1 MGKRRTN
8 FSDSLI
14 NMKHTYA
21 YYIDRLTEL
30 ALVMFEWK
38 NLPDTVDER
47 YLELTLF
54 QNGQAIFFK
63 DEVLGYLGLQCAVNG
78 NFDVYRVPLRRRAY
92 ASNGYN
98 NNDLDIDN
106 SVIIYNNYL
115 RTNSVRDIK
124 MFAQRLYDLD
134 CSIDVNA
141 RAQKTPVLIQCDEDQ
156 RLTMLNAYK
165 EFDGN
170 SPVIFADKNLD
181 INGIKVFQTN
191 APYVSDKL
199 YQLKTQYFNEALTYL
214 GISNVN
220 FEKKERLVSDEVSRQ
235 QGGVIASRYSRLEM
249 RRKACDKINKMFGL
263 NIDVD
268 YREDFRE
275 IDDELMLTGQSGD
288 EGMKTTA
295 VDIRTRQ

>member
-98 NNDLDIDN
+98 NNDLNIDN

-275 IDDELMLTGQSGD
+275 MDDELMLTGQTGD
-288 EGMKTTA
+288 DKMKTTA
-295 VDIRTRQ
+295 VDVRTRQ

>member
-275 IDDELMLTGQSGD
+275 IDDELMLTGQTGD
-288 EGMKTTA
+288 AGMKTTA
-295 VDIRTRQ
+295 VDVRTRQ

>member
-1 MGKRRTN
+1 MGKHKTN
-8 FSDSLI
+8 FDESLM
-14 NMKHTYA
+14 NNKRTYA

-38 NLPDTVDER
+38 NVPDTIDVR

-54 QNGQAIFFK
+54 RDGQAIFFK
-63 DEVLGYLGLQCAVNG
+63 DEVLGFLGLQCAVNG
-78 NFDVYRVPLRRRAY
+78 NFNVYRIPLKRRAY

-98 NNDLDIDN
+98 NNTLTIDN

-115 RTNSVRDIK
+115 RTNSVRDVK

-134 CSIDVNA
+134 RTIDVNA
-141 RAQKTPVLIQCDEDQ
+141 RAQKTPVLIQCEENQ

-181 INGIKVFQTN
+181 INSIKVLQTN
-191 APYVSDKL
+191 APVAFDKL
-199 YQLKTQYFNEALTYL
+199 YQLKTQYYNEALTYF

-220 FEKKERLVSDEVSRQ
+220 YEKKERLVSDEVSRQ
-235 QGGVIASRYSRLEM
+235 QGGVIANRYGRLEM
-249 RRKACDKINKMFGL
+249 RRKACEEINKMFGL
-263 NIDVD
+263 NMSVD

-275 IDDELMLTGQSGD
+275 LGDLFMSADETSDGKD
-288 EGMKTTA
+288 KVVTKDTE
-295 VDIRTRQ
+295 

>member
-1 MGKRRTN
+1 MGKHKTN
-8 FSDSLI
+8 FDESLM
-14 NMKHTYA
+14 NNKRTYA

-38 NLPDTVDER
+38 NVPDTIDVR

-54 QNGQAIFFK
+54 RDGQAIFFK
-63 DEVLGYLGLQCAVNG
+63 DEALGFLGLQCAVNG
-78 NFDVYRVPLRRRAY
+78 NFNVYRVPLKRRAY

-98 NNDLDIDN
+98 NNDLTIDN

-115 RTNSVRDIK
+115 RTNSVRDVK

-141 RAQKTPVLIQCDEDQ
+141 RAQKTPVLIQCEENQ
-156 RLTMLNAYK
+156 RLTLLNAYK

-181 INGIKVFQTN
+181 ITSIKVLKTD
-191 APYVSDKL
+191 APFVSDKL
-199 YQLKTQYFNEALTYL
+199 YQLKIQYYNEALTYL

-235 QGGVIASRYSRLEM
+235 QGGVIANRYGRLEM
-249 RRKACDKINKMFGL
+249 RRKACEEINKMFGL
-263 NIDVD
+263 NMSVD

-275 IDDELMLTGQSGD
+275 LGETMMD
-288 EGMKTTA
+288 EGDTGDGKQSKI
-295 VDIRTRQ
+295 VNDVE

>member
-92 ASNGYN
+92 ASNDYN

-275 IDDELMLTGQSGD
+275 IDDELMLTGQTGD
-288 EGMKTTA
+288 AGMKTTA
-295 VDIRTRQ
+295 VDVRTRQ

>member
-54 QNGQAIFFK
+54 RNGQAIFFK

-295 VDIRTRQ
+295 VDVRTRQ

>member
-1 MGKRRTN
+1 MGKKRTN

-98 NNDLDIDN
+98 NNDLNIDN

-170 SPVIFADKNLD
+170 APVIYSDKNLD

-275 IDDELMLTGQSGD
+275 IDDELMLTGQTGD
-288 EGMKTTA
+288 AGMKTTA
-295 VDIRTRQ
+295 VDVRTRQ

>member
-295 VDIRTRQ
+295 VDVRTRQ

>member
-1 MGKRRTN
+1 MGKHKTN
-8 FSDSLI
+8 FDESLM
-14 NMKHTYA
+14 NNRRTYA

-38 NLPDTVDER
+38 NVPDTIDVR

-54 QNGQAIFFK
+54 RDGQAIFFK
-63 DEVLGYLGLQCAVNG
+63 DEALGFLGLQCAVNG
-78 NFDVYRVPLRRRAY
+78 NFNVYRIPLRRRAY

-98 NNDLDIDN
+98 NKDLTIDN

-115 RTNSVRDIK
+115 RTNSVRDVK
-124 MFAQRLYDLD
+124 MFAQRLYDID
-134 CSIDVNA
+134 RSIDVNA
-141 RAQKTPVLIQCDEDQ
+141 RAQKTPVMIQCEENQ

-181 INGIKVFQTN
+181 LNGIKVFKTD
-191 APYVSDKL
+191 APFVADKL
-199 YQLKTQYFNEALTYL
+199 YQLKTQYYNEALTYL

-235 QGGVIASRYSRLEM
+235 QGGVIANRYGRLEM
-249 RRKACDKINKMFGL
+249 RRKACEEINKMFGL
-263 NIDVD
+263 DMSVD

-275 IDDELMLTGQSGD
+275 LGDISMGADDTSDGKD
-288 EGMKTTA
+288 KA
-295 VDIRTRQ
+295 VINDVE

>member
-1 MGKRRTN
+1 MGKHKTN
-8 FSDSLI
+8 FDESLM
-14 NMKHTYA
+14 NNRRTYA

-38 NLPDTVDER
+38 NVPDTIDVR

-54 QNGQAIFFK
+54 RDGQAIFFK
-63 DEVLGYLGLQCAVNG
+63 DEVLGFLGLQCAVNG
-78 NFDVYRVPLRRRAY
+78 NFNVYRIPLKRRAY

-98 NNDLDIDN
+98 NNTLTIEN

-115 RTNSVRDIK
+115 RTNSVRDVK

-134 CSIDVNA
+134 RTIDVNA
-141 RAQKTPVLIQCDEDQ
+141 RAQKTPVLIQCDENQ

-170 SPVIFADKNLD
+170 APVIFADKNLD
-181 INGIKVFQTN
+181 INSIKVLQTT
-191 APYVSDKL
+191 APYVGDKL
-199 YQLKTQYFNEALTYL
+199 YQLKTQYYNEALTYL

-220 FEKKERLVSDEVSRQ
+220 YEKKERLVSDEVSRQ
-235 QGGVIASRYSRLEM
+235 QGGVIANRYGRLEM
-249 RRKACDKINKMFGL
+249 RRKACDEINEMFGL
-263 NIDVD
+263 NMSVD

-275 IDDELMLTGQSGD
+275 LGDLFMSADETSDGKD
-288 EGMKTTA
+288 KVVTKDTE
-295 VDIRTRQ
+295 

>member
-1 MGKRRTN
+1 MGKHKTN
-8 FSDSLI
+8 FDESLR
-14 NMKHTYA
+14 NNVRNYA

-38 NLPDTVDER
+38 NVPDTIDVR

-54 QNGQAIFFK
+54 RDGQAIFFK
-63 DEVLGYLGLQCAVNG
+63 DEALGYLGLQCAVNG
-78 NFDVYRVPLRRRAY
+78 NFNVYRVPLKRRAY

-98 NNDLDIDN
+98 NNDLTIDN

-115 RTNSVRDIK
+115 RTNSVRDVK
-124 MFAQRLYDLD
+124 MFAQRLWDID
-134 CSIDVNA
+134 RTIDVNA
-141 RAQKTPVLIQCDEDQ
+141 RAQKTPVLIQCEENQ

-181 INGIKVFQTN
+181 INSIKVMQTN

-199 YQLKTQYFNEALTYL
+199 YQLKVQYYNEALTYL

-220 FEKKERLVSDEVSRQ
+220 FEKKERLVSDEVTRQ
-235 QGGVIASRYSRLEM
+235 QGGVIANRYGRLEM
-249 RRKACDKINKMFGL
+249 RRKACEEINKMFGL
-263 NIDVD
+263 NMSVD

-275 IDDELMLTGQSGD
+275 LGDVSMNTGESGD
-288 EGMKTTA
+288 GKTKSVSKDA
-295 VDIRTRQ
+295 E

>member
-1 MGKRRTN
+1 MGKHKTN
-8 FSDSLI
+8 FDESLM
-14 NMKHTYA
+14 NNKRTYA

-38 NLPDTVDER
+38 NVPDTIDVR

-54 QNGQAIFFK
+54 RDGQAIFFK
-63 DEVLGYLGLQCAVNG
+63 DEVLGFLGLQCAVNG
-78 NFDVYRVPLRRRAY
+78 NFNVYRIPLKRRAY

-98 NNDLDIDN
+98 NNTLTIDN

-115 RTNSVRDIK
+115 RTNSVRDVK
-124 MFAQRLYDLD
+124 MFAQRLYDID
-134 CSIDVNA
+134 RTIDVNA
-141 RAQKTPVLIQCDEDQ
+141 RAQKTPVLIQCEENQ

-181 INGIKVFQTN
+181 INGIKVLQTN
-191 APYVSDKL
+191 APLAFDKL
-199 YQLKTQYFNEALTYL
+199 YQLKTQYYNEALTYF

-220 FEKKERLVSDEVSRQ
+220 YEKKERLVSDEVSRQ
-235 QGGVIASRYSRLEM
+235 QGGVIANRYGRLEM
-249 RRKACDKINKMFGL
+249 RRKACDEINKMFGL
-263 NIDVD
+263 NMSVD

-275 IDDELMLTGQSGD
+275 LGDLFMSADETSDGKD
-288 EGMKTTA
+288 KIVTKDTE
-295 VDIRTRQ
+295 

>member
-1 MGKRRTN
+1 MGKHKTN
-8 FSDSLI
+8 FDESLM
-14 NMKHTYA
+14 NNRRTYA

-38 NLPDTVDER
+38 NVPDTIDVR

-54 QNGQAIFFK
+54 RDGQAIFFK
-63 DEVLGYLGLQCAVNG
+63 DEVLGFLGLQCAVNG
-78 NFDVYRVPLRRRAY
+78 NFNVYRIPLKRRAY

-98 NNDLDIDN
+98 NNTLTIEN

-115 RTNSVRDIK
+115 RTNSVRDVK

-134 CSIDVNA
+134 RTIDVNA
-141 RAQKTPVLIQCDEDQ
+141 RAQKTPVLIQCDENQ

-170 SPVIFADKNLD
+170 APVIFADKNLD
-181 INGIKVFQTN
+181 INSIKVLQTT
-191 APYVSDKL
+191 APYVGDKL
-199 YQLKTQYFNEALTYL
+199 YQLKTQYYNEALTYL

-220 FEKKERLVSDEVSRQ
+220 YEKKERLVSDEVSRQ
-235 QGGVIASRYSRLEM
+235 QGGVIANRYGRLEM
-249 RRKACDKINKMFGL
+249 RRKACEEINEMFGL
-263 NIDVD
+263 SMSVD

-275 IDDELMLTGQSGD
+275 LGDLFMSADETSDGKD
-288 EGMKTTA
+288 KVVTKDTE
-295 VDIRTRQ
+295 

>member
-54 QNGQAIFFK
+54 QNGQTIFFK

-98 NNDLDIDN
+98 NNDLNIDN

-275 IDDELMLTGQSGD
+275 IDDELMLTGQTGD
-288 EGMKTTA
+288 AGMKTTA
-295 VDIRTRQ
+295 VDVRTRQ

>member
-98 NNDLDIDN
+98 NNDLNIDN

-249 RRKACDKINKMFGL
+249 RRKACDKINQMFGL

-275 IDDELMLTGQSGD
+275 IDDELMLTGQTGD
-288 EGMKTTA
+288 AGMKTTA
-295 VDIRTRQ
+295 VDVRTRQ

>member
-1 MGKRRTN
+1 MGKHKTN
-8 FSDSLI
+8 FDESLM
-14 NMKHTYA
+14 NNKRTYA

-38 NLPDTVDER
+38 NVPDTIDVR

-54 QNGQAIFFK
+54 RDGQAIFFK
-63 DEVLGYLGLQCAVNG
+63 DEALGFLGLQCAVNG
-78 NFDVYRVPLRRRAY
+78 NFNVYRIPLKRRAY

-98 NNDLDIDN
+98 NNDLNIDN

-115 RTNSVRDIK
+115 RTNSVRDVK

-134 CSIDVNA
+134 CTIDVNA
-141 RAQKTPVLIQCDEDQ
+141 RAQKTPVVIQCEENQ

-170 SPVIFADKNLD
+170 APVIFSDKNLD
-181 INGIKVFQTN
+181 LNGIKVFKTD

-199 YQLKTQYFNEALTYL
+199 YQLKVQYYNEALTYL

-235 QGGVIASRYSRLEM
+235 QGGVIANRYGRLEM
-249 RRKACDKINKMFGL
+249 RRKACDEINKMFGL
-263 NIDVD
+263 NMSVD

-275 IDDELMLTGQSGD
+275 LGNLFMSADDTSDGTP
-288 EGMKTTA
+288 KA
-295 VDIRTRQ
+295 VSKDTE

>member
-1 MGKRRTN
+1 MGKHKTN
-8 FSDSLI
+8 FDESLM
-14 NMKHTYA
+14 NNRRSYA

-38 NLPDTVDER
+38 NVPDTIDVR

-54 QNGQAIFFK
+54 RDGQAIFFK
-63 DEVLGYLGLQCAVNG
+63 DEVLGFLGLQCAVNG
-78 NFDVYRVPLRRRAY
+78 NFNVYRVPLKRRAY

-98 NNDLDIDN
+98 NNTLTIDD

-115 RTNSVRDIK
+115 RTNSVRDVK
-124 MFAQRLYDLD
+124 MFAQRLYDID
-134 CSIDVNA
+134 RTIDVNA
-141 RAQKTPVLIQCDEDQ
+141 RAQKTPVLIQCEENQ

-170 SPVIFADKNLD
+170 APVIFADKNLD
-181 INGIKVFQTN
+181 INSIKVLQTN
-191 APYVSDKL
+191 APYVGDKL
-199 YQLKTQYFNEALTYL
+199 YQLKTQYYNEALTYL

-235 QGGVIASRYSRLEM
+235 QGGVIANRYGRLEM
-249 RRKACDKINKMFGL
+249 RRKACDEINKMFDL
-263 NIDVD
+263 NMSVD

-275 IDDELMLTGQSGD
+275 LGDLYLAEGETGDGSNAIISKD
-288 EGMKTTA
+288 TE
-295 VDIRTRQ
+295 

>member
-1 MGKRRTN
+1 MGKHKTN
-8 FSDSLI
+8 FDESLM
-14 NMKHTYA
+14 NNKRTYA

-38 NLPDTVDER
+38 NVPDTIDVR

-54 QNGQAIFFK
+54 RDGQAIFFK
-63 DEVLGYLGLQCAVNG
+63 DEALGYLGLQCAVNG
-78 NFDVYRVPLRRRAY
+78 NFNVYRVPLKRRAY

-98 NNDLDIDN
+98 NNDLTIDN

-115 RTNSVRDIK
+115 RTNSVRDVK

-134 CSIDVNA
+134 CTIDVNA
-141 RAQKTPVLIQCDEDQ
+141 RAQKTPVLIQCEENQ

-181 INGIKVFQTN
+181 INSIKVLKTD

-199 YQLKTQYFNEALTYL
+199 YQLKVQYYNEALTYL

-235 QGGVIASRYSRLEM
+235 QGGVIANRYGRLEM
-249 RRKACDKINKMFGL
+249 RRKACEEINKMFGL
-263 NIDVD
+263 NISVD

-275 IDDELMLTGQSGD
+275 LGETMID
-288 EGMKTTA
+288 EGETGDGKQA
-295 VDIRTRQ
+295 KIVNNVE

>member
-78 NFDVYRVPLRRRAY
+78 NFDVYRVPLRRKAY
-92 ASNGYN
+92 ASNGYQ

-275 IDDELMLTGQSGD
+275 IDDELMLTGQTGD
-288 EGMKTTA
+288 AGMKTTA
-295 VDIRTRQ
+295 VDVRTRQ

>member
-1 MGKRRTN
+1 MGRKKTY
-8 FSDSLI
+8 FQESLL
-14 NMKHTYA
+14 NNKHTYA

-38 NLPDTVDER
+38 NLPDTVDDR

-98 NNDLDIDN
+98 NQDLNNEN

-124 MFAQRLYDLD
+124 MFAQRLYDID
-134 CSIDVNA
+134 CTIDVNA
-141 RAQKTPVLIQCDEDQ
+141 RAQKTPVLIQCEENQ

-181 INGIKVFQTN
+181 INGLKVFTTD
-191 APYVSDKL
+191 APYVADKL
-199 YQLKTQYFNEALTYL
+199 YSLKTQYFNEALTYL
-214 GISNVN
+214 GISNVS

-235 QGGVIASRYSRLEM
+235 QGGTIASRYSRLEM

-263 NIDVD
+263 NIEVD

-275 IDDELMLTGQSGD
+275 IDDELMLTGDTGGN
-288 EGMKTTA
+288 ETKTTA

>member
-170 SPVIFADKNLD
+170 APVIFADKNLD

-275 IDDELMLTGQSGD
+275 IDDELMLTGQTGD
-288 EGMKTTA
+288 EKMKTTA
-295 VDIRTRQ
+295 VDVRTKQ

>member
-8 FSDSLI
+8 FTDSI
-14 NMKHTYA
+14 VNMKHTYA

-54 QNGQAIFFK
+54 QNGSAVFFK
-63 DEVLGYLGLQCAVNG
+63 DEVLGFLGLQCAVNG
-78 NFDVYRVPLRRRAY
+78 NFDVYRVPLKRRAY

-98 NNDLDIDN
+98 NNDLNIDN

-134 CSIDVNA
+134 CTIDTNA
-141 RAQKTPVLIQCDEDQ
+141 RAQKTPVLIQCEENQ

-181 INGIKVFQTN
+181 INGIKVFTTD
-191 APYVSDKL
+191 APYVADKL

-235 QGGVIASRYSRLEM
+235 QGGVIASRYSRLQM
-249 RRKACDKINKMFGL
+249 RRKACEQINKMFGL

-275 IDDELMLTGQSGD
+275 MDDELMITGDSGSG
-288 EGMKTTA
+288 EMKTTA
-295 VDIRTRQ
+295 IDIRTRQ

>member
-8 FSDSLI
+8 FTDSI
-14 NMKHTYA
+14 VNMKHTYA

-78 NFDVYRVPLRRRAY
+78 NFDVYRVPLKRRAY

-98 NNDLDIDN
+98 NNDLNIDN

-249 RRKACDKINKMFGL
+249 RRKACDKINQMFGL

-275 IDDELMLTGQSGD
+275 IDDELMLTGQTGD
-288 EGMKTTA
+288 AGMKTTA
-295 VDIRTRQ
+295 VDVRTRQ

>member
-1 MGKRRTN
+1 MGKHKTN
-8 FSDSLI
+8 FDESLM
-14 NMKHTYA
+14 NNRRTYA

-38 NLPDTVDER
+38 NVPDTIDVR

-54 QNGQAIFFK
+54 RDGQAIFFK
-63 DEVLGYLGLQCAVNG
+63 DEALGFLGLQCAVNG
-78 NFDVYRVPLRRRAY
+78 NFNVYRIPLKRRAY

-98 NNDLDIDN
+98 NNDLTIDN

-115 RTNSVRDIK
+115 RTNSVRDVK
-124 MFAQRLYDLD
+124 MFAQRLYDID
-134 CSIDVNA
+134 RSIDVNA
-141 RAQKTPVLIQCDEDQ
+141 RAQKTPVMIQCEENQ

-170 SPVIFADKNLD
+170 SPVIYADKNLD
-181 INGIKVFQTN
+181 LNGIKVFKTD
-191 APYVSDKL
+191 APFVSDKL
-199 YQLKTQYFNEALTYL
+199 YQLKTQYYNEALTYL

-235 QGGVIASRYSRLEM
+235 QGGVIANRYGRLEM
-249 RRKACDKINKMFGL
+249 RRKACEEINKMFGL
-263 NIDVD
+263 DMSVD

-275 IDDELMLTGQSGD
+275 LGDISMGADDTSDGKD
-288 EGMKTTA
+288 KA
-295 VDIRTRQ
+295 VINDVE

>member
-1 MGKRRTN
+1 MGRKKTYFN
-8 FSDSLI
+8 ESLL
-14 NMKHTYA
+14 NNRHTYA

-38 NLPDTVDER
+38 NLPDTIDDR

-98 NNDLDIDN
+98 NADLNIDN

-124 MFAQRLYDLD
+124 MFAQRLYDID
-134 CSIDVNA
+134 CTIDVNA
-141 RAQKTPVLIQCDEDQ
+141 RAQKTPVLIQCEENQ
-156 RLTMLNAYK
+156 RLTMMNAYK

-170 SPVIFADKNLD
+170 APVIFADKNLD
-181 INGIKVFQTN
+181 INGLKVFTTD

-199 YQLKTQYFNEALTYL
+199 YSLKTQYFNEALTYL
-214 GISNVN
+214 GISNVS

-235 QGGVIASRYSRLEM
+235 QGGTIASRYSRLEM

-263 NIDVD
+263 NIEVD

-275 IDDELMLTGQSGD
+275 IDDELMLTGETGGN
-288 EGMKTTA
+288 EMKTTA
-295 VDIRTRQ
+295 VDIRTKQ